1 MDIVELVEI
10 ALANT
15 ESRRVEV
22 AALEPA
28 DVAMEAVSGLAQIV
42 SELVDNAIAF
52 SEPGDTVRITG
63 LFDQGSYLISISDR
77 GVGIPD
83 HLIAELNRL
92 LDYPDANS
100 GPVPRRG
107 IALVAR
113 LAARAGIEVRL
124 VPGVPGTTAR
134 VTMPDQLAKVPDQP
148 EEAAEPKGDHRLPP
162 RRPFD
167 PRPDN
172 DQVFASSGQV
182 ESRVDSMKF
191 EHATHSG
198 SGVVA
203 MSEEARREAEAF
215 LEKVFGPL
223 VEGPGVSRRGEPPA
237 NGNKVEPEREPSI
250 SNGAEAGSTVTALR
264 TRVPGENFSLIEDDP
279 STIAAERAI
288 DIRTA
293 LSRYEQGRR
302 AASEREEP

>member
-1 MDIVELVEI
+1 MDIVELIEI
-10 ALANT
+10 ALANI

-28 DVAMEAVSGLAQIV
+28 DVAIEAVSGLAQIV

-52 SEPGDTVRITG
+52 SEPGDKVRITG
-63 LFDQGSYLISISDR
+63 LFDQKSYLISISDR
-77 GVGIPD
+77 GVGLPD
-83 HLIAELNRL
+83 DLIAELNRL
-92 LDYPDANS
+92 LDNPNAAS
-100 GPVPRRG
+100 GPEPRLG

-113 LAARAGIEVRL
+113 LAARHGIEVKL

-134 VTMPDQLAKVPDQP
+134 VTMPSLLATVPV
-148 EEAAEPKGDHRLPP
+148 AEINRASGDLRLPP
-162 RRPFD
+162 RQPVAQPAAETER
-167 PRPDN
+167 
-172 DQVFASSGQV
+172 VFAPPV
-182 ESRVDSMKF
+182 EVENRVDPTMH
-191 EHATHSG
+191 EGVGRPG

-203 MSEEARREAEAF
+203 MSEEARRKAEVF

-223 VEGPGVSRRGEPPA
+223 IEGPGVTRRRETTA
-237 NGNKVEPEREPSI
+237 NGIDAEPEGERLVPNESDT
-250 SNGAEAGSTVTALR
+250 GGTVTALR

-293 LSRYEQGRR
+293 LSRFEQGRR
-302 AASEREEP
+302 AAKEREGS